1 MKKNIKFYW
10 LDQRTKDEILA
21 LNPAQL
27 KTLQRSI
34 SRIESN
40 PELLE
45 GRCSFTSLVK
55 SGVKELREF
64 KKRSKGGYRV
74 FFSLLPD
81 LQTAV
86 LIGKS
91 PEKSSSEMSLK
102 EVERWIE
109 LSKRVC
115 SGKISH
121 SRVKFSP
128 KLAHA

>member
-1 MKKNIKFYW
+1 MKRNVKFYW
-10 LDQRTKDEILA
+10 LDRRTKDEILA
-21 LNPAQL
+21 LNSAQL

-34 SRIESN
+34 SQIESN

-55 SGVKELREF
+55 SDVKELREL
-64 KKRSKGGYRV
+64 KKRSKGGYRI

-81 LQTAV
+81 SQTAV

-91 PEKSSSEMSLK
+91 PDKSSSEMSPR

-109 LSKRVC
+109 LSKKVC
-115 SGKISH
+115 SGKIGY
-121 SRVKFSP
+121 SRTRFNS
-128 KLAHA
+128 KLARA

>member
-1 MKKNIKFYW
+1 MKKSIKFYW
-10 LDQRTKDEILA
+10 LDRRTKDEILA

-34 SRIESN
+34 SQIENN

-55 SGVKELREF
+55 SDTKELREL

-81 LQTAV
+81 SQTAV

-91 PEKSSSEMSLK
+91 PDKSSSEMSPR

-109 LSKRVC
+109 LSKKVY
-115 SGKISH
+115 SGKVGY
-121 SRVKFSP
+121 SRVRFNS
-128 KLAHA
+128 KLVHA

>member
-1 MKKNIKFYW
+1 MKRNVKFYW
-10 LDQRTKDEILA
+10 LDRRTKDEILA

-34 SRIESN
+34 SQIESN

-55 SGVKELREF
+55 SDVKELREL
-64 KKRSKGGYRV
+64 KKRSKGGYRI

-81 LQTAV
+81 SQTAV

-91 PEKSSSEMSLK
+91 PDKSSSEMSPR

-109 LSKRVC
+109 LSKKVC
-115 SGKISH
+115 SGKIGY
-121 SRVKFSP
+121 SRIKFSP
-128 KLAHA
+128 ELAHA